1 MKSLFR
7 NVCFAALTALCAVV
21 LAACEDDDTKSGDLQ
36 LFYPTVVDIGPSM
49 NFVSGTPTYYGPA
62 PSNFSIAGITLDD
75 KAFTSECFSIGADT
89 GMVSI
94 SNTDALDPGTYKL
107 TIACQAGG
115 GAYRFENIFVVRMV
129 SATPEAIEVSEPT
142 LVIPYAELE
151 TTEASVTVAPVGES
165 VSILNYSLVQ
175 AEGFEYFTISKDG
188 VVTYNA
194 EFTGEVMPG
203 SYPLPVK
210 IETYAGSAT
219 YENLLTARIT
229 SEPLEVR
236 YPSASGRMEY
246 NMAFQGSTPSLK
258 GSPDEVVWAIK
269 QVIPAEGTDPTD
281 KIKIDPATGVVSV
294 DAGSELPIDA
304 SYTLD
309 LTVKNSFGS
318 TDFDGAYTLSVIEF
332 IAPIESDKFG
342 YEDAVAIQGGE
353 FKVSKKA
360 GFVGDEVTF
369 SLGDVPAGVQ
379 GQISID
385 PVTGDVSAAKGHS
398 IPMGVYDIPVKAS
411 NLKGEAETTLK
422 LTVNEN
428 PYYFTT
434 ITYGNNLGLTPVEN
448 YANQFYF
455 AAAADFT
462 ELTPTTDAKPG
473 TKLSWSIKIK
483 HQCSGTL
490 IDSETGAITPK
501 GFKSGNG
508 GLVLVT
514 ATAGEGEVGET
525 SITVPVFFSFHVAV
539 SGVTVRYKPFVMQVN
554 PRRGG
559 TSVVPEIR
567 CAQSFV
573 VPAGLPPHV
582 QLLQYRRSRVAQ
594 GRHSGRK
601 YRHVP
606 VSDVEGVLQQHR
618 FGNGGHRFERPDFL
632 LREYGA
638 SGLGAGLCGTCHQI
652 GRREC
657 QQMDRLE
664 QRGSQRCV
672 HRPDDFR
679 HGRQFGRYQLRLADL
694 PHLDLVRREILNL
707 TEHETYEIH
716 DKPGFRAERG
726 ADPSRPD
733 AGLRGVGPEQDNG

>member
-411 NLKGEAETTLK
+411 NLKGEAETTFK

-434 ITYGNNLGLTPVEN
+434 ITYGNNLGLTPFEN

-525 SITVPVFFSFHVAV
+525 SITVPVFFSFHVPV

-559 TSVVPEIR
+559 TSVVPEITGVPNLS
-567 CAQSFV
+567 SF
-573 VPAGLPPHV
+573 
-582 QLLQYRRSRVAQ
+582 LLDYRRTFNYYNIGGPASHKDGTPAASTDTFLYQMWKAYYNSIGSATVGTGSKDPISYYVNTARLGSALAYVEPATKSVVVNANKWIDSNNVAANGAFIAQ
-594 GRHSGRK
+594 MTFVTDGNSGGIN
-601 YRHVP
+601 
-606 VSDVEGVLQQHR
+606 S
-618 FGNGGHRFERPDFL
+618 
-632 LREYGA
+632 
-638 SGLGAGLCGTCHQI
+638 
-652 GRREC
+652 
-657 QQMDRLE
+657 
-664 QRGSQRCV
+664 GSQIF
-672 HRPDDFR
+672 PIWIWFDEKF
-679 HGRQFGRYQLRLADL
+679 
-694 PHLDLVRREILNL
+694 
-707 TEHETYEIH
+707 
-716 DKPGFRAERG
+716 
-726 ADPSRPD
+726 
-733 AGLRGVGPEQDNG
+733 

>member
-246 NMAFQGSTPSLK
+246 NMAFLGSTPSLK

-385 PVTGDVSAAKGHS
+385 PMTGDVSAAKGHS
-398 IPMGVYDIPVKAS
+398 IPMGTYDIPVKAS
-411 NLKGEAETTLK
+411 NLKGEAETTFK

-434 ITYGNNLGLTPVEN
+434 ITYGNNLGLTPFEN

-525 SITVPVFFSFHVAV
+525 SITVPVFFSFHVPV

-559 TSVVPEIR
+559 TSVVPEITGVPNLS
-567 CAQSFV
+567 SF
-573 VPAGLPPHV
+573 
-582 QLLQYRRSRVAQ
+582 LLDYRRTFNYYNIGGPASHKDGTPAASTDTFLYQMWKAYYNSIGSATVGTGSKDPISYYVNTARLGSALAYVEPATKSVVVNANKWIDSNNVAANGAFIAQ
-594 GRHSGRK
+594 MTFVTDGNSGGIN
-601 YRHVP
+601 
-606 VSDVEGVLQQHR
+606 S
-618 FGNGGHRFERPDFL
+618 
-632 LREYGA
+632 
-638 SGLGAGLCGTCHQI
+638 
-652 GRREC
+652 
-657 QQMDRLE
+657 
-664 QRGSQRCV
+664 GSQIF
-672 HRPDDFR
+672 PIWIWFDEKF
-679 HGRQFGRYQLRLADL
+679 
-694 PHLDLVRREILNL
+694 
-707 TEHETYEIH
+707 
-716 DKPGFRAERG
+716 
-726 ADPSRPD
+726 
-733 AGLRGVGPEQDNG
+733 

>member
-129 SATPEAIEVSEPT
+129 SATPDAIEVSEPT

-203 SYPLPVK
+203 SYPRPVK

-525 SITVPVFFSFHVAV
+525 SITVPVFFSFHVPV

-559 TSVVPEIR
+559 TSVVPEITGVPNLS
-567 CAQSFV
+567 SF
-573 VPAGLPPHV
+573 
-582 QLLQYRRSRVAQ
+582 LLDYRRTFNYYNIGGPASHKDGTPAASTDTFLYQMWKAYYNSIGSATVGTGSKDPISYYVNTARLGSALAYVEPATKSVVVNANKWIDSNNVAANGAFIAQ
-594 GRHSGRK
+594 MTFVTDGNSGGIN
-601 YRHVP
+601 
-606 VSDVEGVLQQHR
+606 S
-618 FGNGGHRFERPDFL
+618 
-632 LREYGA
+632 
-638 SGLGAGLCGTCHQI
+638 
-652 GRREC
+652 
-657 QQMDRLE
+657 
-664 QRGSQRCV
+664 GSQIF
-672 HRPDDFR
+672 PIWIWFDEKF
-679 HGRQFGRYQLRLADL
+679 
-694 PHLDLVRREILNL
+694 
-707 TEHETYEIH
+707 
-716 DKPGFRAERG
+716 
-726 ADPSRPD
+726 
-733 AGLRGVGPEQDNG
+733 

>member
-7 NVCFAALTALCAVV
+7 NVCFAALTVLCAVT

-246 NMAFQGSTPSLK
+246 NMAFLGSTPSLK

-398 IPMGVYDIPVKAS
+398 IPMGVYDIPVKAF

-525 SITVPVFFSFHVAV
+525 SITVPVFFSFHVPV

-559 TSVVPEIR
+559 TSVVPEITGVPNLS
-567 CAQSFV
+567 SF
-573 VPAGLPPHV
+573 
-582 QLLQYRRSRVAQ
+582 LLDYRRTFNYYNIGGPASHKDGTPAASTDTFLYQMWKAYYNSIGSATVGTGSKDPISYYVNTARLGSALAYVEPATKSVVVNANKWIDSNNVAANGAFIAQ
-594 GRHSGRK
+594 MTFVTDGNSGGIN
-601 YRHVP
+601 
-606 VSDVEGVLQQHR
+606 S
-618 FGNGGHRFERPDFL
+618 
-632 LREYGA
+632 
-638 SGLGAGLCGTCHQI
+638 
-652 GRREC
+652 
-657 QQMDRLE
+657 
-664 QRGSQRCV
+664 GSQIF
-672 HRPDDFR
+672 PIWIWFDEKF
-679 HGRQFGRYQLRLADL
+679 
-694 PHLDLVRREILNL
+694 
-707 TEHETYEIH
+707 
-716 DKPGFRAERG
+716 
-726 ADPSRPD
+726 
-733 AGLRGVGPEQDNG
+733 

>member
-246 NMAFQGSTPSLK
+246 NMAFLGSTPSLK

-385 PVTGDVSAAKGHS
+385 PMTGDVSAAKGHS
-398 IPMGVYDIPVKAS
+398 IPMGTYDIPVKAS
-411 NLKGEAETTLK
+411 NLKGEAETTFK

-434 ITYGNNLGLTPVEN
+434 ITYGNNLGLTPFEN

-525 SITVPVFFSFHVAV
+525 SITVPVFFSFHVPV

-559 TSVVPEIR
+559 TSVVPEITGVPNLS
-567 CAQSFV
+567 SF
-573 VPAGLPPHV
+573 
-582 QLLQYRRSRVAQ
+582 LLDYRRTFNYYNIGGPASHKDGTPAASTDTFLYQMWKAYHNSIGSATVGTGSKDPISYYVNTARLGSALAYVEPATKSVVVNANKWIDSNNVAANGAFIAQ
-594 GRHSGRK
+594 MTFVTDGNSGGIN
-601 YRHVP
+601 
-606 VSDVEGVLQQHR
+606 S
-618 FGNGGHRFERPDFL
+618 
-632 LREYGA
+632 
-638 SGLGAGLCGTCHQI
+638 
-652 GRREC
+652 
-657 QQMDRLE
+657 
-664 QRGSQRCV
+664 GSQIF
-672 HRPDDFR
+672 PIWIWFDEKF
-679 HGRQFGRYQLRLADL
+679 
-694 PHLDLVRREILNL
+694 
-707 TEHETYEIH
+707 
-716 DKPGFRAERG
+716 
-726 ADPSRPD
+726 
-733 AGLRGVGPEQDNG
+733 

>member
-398 IPMGVYDIPVKAS
+398 IPMGVYDIPGKAS
-411 NLKGEAETTLK
+411 NLKREAETTLK

-434 ITYGNNLGLTPVEN
+434 ITYGNNRGLTPVEN

-525 SITVPVFFSFHVAV
+525 SITVPVFFSFHVPV

-559 TSVVPEIR
+559 TSVVPEITGVPNLS
-567 CAQSFV
+567 SF
-573 VPAGLPPHV
+573 
-582 QLLQYRRSRVAQ
+582 LLDYRRTFNYYNIGGPASHKDGTPAASTDTFLYQMWKAYYNSIGSATVGTGSKDPISYYVNTARLGSALAYVEPATKSVVVNANKWIDSNNVAANGAFIAQ
-594 GRHSGRK
+594 MTFVTDGNSGGIN
-601 YRHVP
+601 
-606 VSDVEGVLQQHR
+606 S
-618 FGNGGHRFERPDFL
+618 
-632 LREYGA
+632 
-638 SGLGAGLCGTCHQI
+638 
-652 GRREC
+652 
-657 QQMDRLE
+657 
-664 QRGSQRCV
+664 GSQIF
-672 HRPDDFR
+672 PIWIWFDEKF
-679 HGRQFGRYQLRLADL
+679 
-694 PHLDLVRREILNL
+694 
-707 TEHETYEIH
+707 
-716 DKPGFRAERG
+716 
-726 ADPSRPD
+726 
-733 AGLRGVGPEQDNG
+733 

>member
-398 IPMGVYDIPVKAS
+398 IPMGVYDIPVKTS

-525 SITVPVFFSFHVAV
+525 SITVPVFFSFHVPV

-559 TSVVPEIR
+559 TSVVPEITGVPNLS
-567 CAQSFV
+567 SF
-573 VPAGLPPHV
+573 
-582 QLLQYRRSRVAQ
+582 LLDYRRTFNYYNIGGPASHKDGTPAASTDTFLYQMWKAYYNSIGSATVGTGSKDPISYYVNTARLGSALAYVEPATKSVVVNANKWIDSNNVAANGAFIAQ
-594 GRHSGRK
+594 MTFVTDGNSGGIN
-601 YRHVP
+601 
-606 VSDVEGVLQQHR
+606 S
-618 FGNGGHRFERPDFL
+618 
-632 LREYGA
+632 
-638 SGLGAGLCGTCHQI
+638 
-652 GRREC
+652 
-657 QQMDRLE
+657 
-664 QRGSQRCV
+664 GSQIF
-672 HRPDDFR
+672 PIWIWFDEKF
-679 HGRQFGRYQLRLADL
+679 
-694 PHLDLVRREILNL
+694 
-707 TEHETYEIH
+707 
-716 DKPGFRAERG
+716 
-726 ADPSRPD
+726 
-733 AGLRGVGPEQDNG
+733 

>member
-385 PVTGDVSAAKGHS
+385 PVTGDVSAAK
-398 IPMGVYDIPVKAS
+398 
-411 NLKGEAETTLK
+411 
-422 LTVNEN
+422 
-428 PYYFTT
+428 
-434 ITYGNNLGLTPVEN
+434 
-448 YANQFYF
+448 
-455 AAAADFT
+455 
-462 ELTPTTDAKPG
+462 
-473 TKLSWSIKIK
+473 
-483 HQCSGTL
+483 
-490 IDSETGAITPK
+490 
-501 GFKSGNG
+501 
-508 GLVLVT
+508 
-514 ATAGEGEVGET
+514 
-525 SITVPVFFSFHVAV
+525 
-539 SGVTVRYKPFVMQVN
+539 
-554 PRRGG
+554 
-559 TSVVPEIR
+559 
-567 CAQSFV
+567 
-573 VPAGLPPHV
+573 
-582 QLLQYRRSRVAQ
+582 
-594 GRHSGRK
+594 
-601 YRHVP
+601 
-606 VSDVEGVLQQHR
+606 
-618 FGNGGHRFERPDFL
+618 
-632 LREYGA
+632 
-638 SGLGAGLCGTCHQI
+638 
-652 GRREC
+652 
-657 QQMDRLE
+657 
-664 QRGSQRCV
+664 
-672 HRPDDFR
+672 
-679 HGRQFGRYQLRLADL
+679 
-694 PHLDLVRREILNL
+694 
-707 TEHETYEIH
+707 
-716 DKPGFRAERG
+716 
-726 ADPSRPD
+726 
-733 AGLRGVGPEQDNG
+733 

>member
-129 SATPEAIEVSEPT
+129 SATPDAIEVSEPT

-385 PVTGDVSAAKGHS
+385 PMTGDVSAAKGHS
-398 IPMGVYDIPVKAS
+398 IPMGTYDIPVKAS
-411 NLKGEAETTLK
+411 NLKGEAETTFK

-434 ITYGNNLGLTPVEN
+434 ITYGNNLGLTPFEN

-525 SITVPVFFSFHVAV
+525 SITVPVFFSFHVPV

-559 TSVVPEIR
+559 TSVVPEITGVPNLS
-567 CAQSFV
+567 SF
-573 VPAGLPPHV
+573 
-582 QLLQYRRSRVAQ
+582 LLDYRRTFNYYNIGGPASHKDGTPAASTDTFLYQMWKAYYNSIGSATVGTGSKDPISYYVNTARLGSALAYVEPATKSVVVNANKWIDSNNVAANGAFIAQ
-594 GRHSGRK
+594 MTFVTDGNSGGIN
-601 YRHVP
+601 
-606 VSDVEGVLQQHR
+606 S
-618 FGNGGHRFERPDFL
+618 
-632 LREYGA
+632 
-638 SGLGAGLCGTCHQI
+638 
-652 GRREC
+652 
-657 QQMDRLE
+657 
-664 QRGSQRCV
+664 GSQIF
-672 HRPDDFR
+672 PIWIWFDEKF
-679 HGRQFGRYQLRLADL
+679 
-694 PHLDLVRREILNL
+694 
-707 TEHETYEIH
+707 
-716 DKPGFRAERG
+716 
-726 ADPSRPD
+726 
-733 AGLRGVGPEQDNG
+733 

>member
-385 PVTGDVSAAKGHS
+385 PMTGDVSAAKGHS
-398 IPMGVYDIPVKAS
+398 IPMGTYDIPVKAS
-411 NLKGEAETTLK
+411 NLKGEAETTFK

-434 ITYGNNLGLTPVEN
+434 ITYGNNLGLTPFEN

-525 SITVPVFFSFHVAV
+525 SITVPVFFSFHVPV

-559 TSVVPEIR
+559 TSVVPEITGVPNLS
-567 CAQSFV
+567 SF
-573 VPAGLPPHV
+573 
-582 QLLQYRRSRVAQ
+582 LLDYRRTFNYYNIGGPASHKDGTPAASTDTFLYQMWKAYYNSIGSATVGTGSKDPISYYVNTARLGSALAYVEPATKSVVVNANKWIDSNNVAANGAFIAQ
-594 GRHSGRK
+594 MTFVTDGNSGGIN
-601 YRHVP
+601 
-606 VSDVEGVLQQHR
+606 S
-618 FGNGGHRFERPDFL
+618 
-632 LREYGA
+632 
-638 SGLGAGLCGTCHQI
+638 
-652 GRREC
+652 
-657 QQMDRLE
+657 
-664 QRGSQRCV
+664 GSQIF
-672 HRPDDFR
+672 PIWIWFDEKF
-679 HGRQFGRYQLRLADL
+679 
-694 PHLDLVRREILNL
+694 
-707 TEHETYEIH
+707 
-716 DKPGFRAERG
+716 
-726 ADPSRPD
+726 
-733 AGLRGVGPEQDNG
+733 

>member
-129 SATPEAIEVSEPT
+129 SATPEAI
-142 LVIPYAELE
+142 
-151 TTEASVTVAPVGES
+151 
-165 VSILNYSLVQ
+165 
-175 AEGFEYFTISKDG
+175 
-188 VVTYNA
+188 
-194 EFTGEVMPG
+194 EVMPG

-559 TSVVPEIR
+559 TSVVPEITGVPNLS
-567 CAQSFV
+567 SF
-573 VPAGLPPHV
+573 
-582 QLLQYRRSRVAQ
+582 LLDYRRTFNYYNIGGPASHKDGTPAASTDTFLYQMWKAYYNSIGSATVGTGSKDPISYYVNTARLGSALAYVEPATKSVVVNANKWIDSNNVAANGAFIAQ
-594 GRHSGRK
+594 MTFVTDGNSGGIN
-601 YRHVP
+601 
-606 VSDVEGVLQQHR
+606 S
-618 FGNGGHRFERPDFL
+618 
-632 LREYGA
+632 
-638 SGLGAGLCGTCHQI
+638 
-652 GRREC
+652 
-657 QQMDRLE
+657 
-664 QRGSQRCV
+664 GSQIF
-672 HRPDDFR
+672 PIWIWFDEKF
-679 HGRQFGRYQLRLADL
+679 
-694 PHLDLVRREILNL
+694 
-707 TEHETYEIH
+707 
-716 DKPGFRAERG
+716 
-726 ADPSRPD
+726 
-733 AGLRGVGPEQDNG
+733 

>member
-1 MKSLFR
+1 M
-7 NVCFAALTALCAVV
+7 
-21 LAACEDDDTKSGDLQ
+21 
-36 LFYPTVVDIGPSM
+36 
-49 NFVSGTPTYYGPA
+49 
-62 PSNFSIAGITLDD
+62 
-75 KAFTSECFSIGADT
+75 
-89 GMVSI
+89 
-94 SNTDALDPGTYKL
+94 
-107 TIACQAGG
+107 
-115 GAYRFENIFVVRMV
+115 
-129 SATPEAIEVSEPT
+129 
-142 LVIPYAELE
+142 
-151 TTEASVTVAPVGES
+151 
-165 VSILNYSLVQ
+165 
-175 AEGFEYFTISKDG
+175 
-188 VVTYNA
+188 
-194 EFTGEVMPG
+194 
-203 SYPLPVK
+203 
-210 IETYAGSAT
+210 
-219 YENLLTARIT
+219 
-229 SEPLEVR
+229 
-236 YPSASGRMEY
+236 
-246 NMAFQGSTPSLK
+246 
-258 GSPDEVVWAIK
+258 
-269 QVIPAEGTDPTD
+269 
-281 KIKIDPATGVVSV
+281 
-294 DAGSELPIDA
+294 
-304 SYTLD
+304 
-309 LTVKNSFGS
+309 KNSFGS

-473 TKLSWSIKIK
+473 TKLSWSIQIK

-559 TSVVPEIR
+559 TSVAPEINGVPNLS
-567 CAQSFV
+567 SF
-573 VPAGLPPHV
+573 
-582 QLLQYRRSRVAQ
+582 LLDYRRTFNYYNIGGPASHKDGTPAASTDTFLYQMWKAYYNSIGSATVGTGSKDPISYYVNTARLGSALAYVEPATKSVVVNANKWIDSNNVAANGAFIAQ
-594 GRHSGRK
+594 MTFVTDGNSG
-601 YRHVP
+601 
-606 VSDVEGVLQQHR
+606 GI
-618 FGNGGHRFERPDFL
+618 NN
-632 LREYGA
+632 
-638 SGLGAGLCGTCHQI
+638 
-652 GRREC
+652 
-657 QQMDRLE
+657 
-664 QRGSQRCV
+664 GSQIF
-672 HRPDDFR
+672 PIWIWFDEKF
-679 HGRQFGRYQLRLADL
+679 
-694 PHLDLVRREILNL
+694 
-707 TEHETYEIH
+707 
-716 DKPGFRAERG
+716 
-726 ADPSRPD
+726 
-733 AGLRGVGPEQDNG
+733 

>member
-1 MKSLFR
+1 M
-7 NVCFAALTALCAVV
+7 
-21 LAACEDDDTKSGDLQ
+21 
-36 LFYPTVVDIGPSM
+36 
-49 NFVSGTPTYYGPA
+49 
-62 PSNFSIAGITLDD
+62 
-75 KAFTSECFSIGADT
+75 
-89 GMVSI
+89 
-94 SNTDALDPGTYKL
+94 
-107 TIACQAGG
+107 
-115 GAYRFENIFVVRMV
+115 
-129 SATPEAIEVSEPT
+129 
-142 LVIPYAELE
+142 
-151 TTEASVTVAPVGES
+151 
-165 VSILNYSLVQ
+165 
-175 AEGFEYFTISKDG
+175 
-188 VVTYNA
+188 
-194 EFTGEVMPG
+194 
-203 SYPLPVK
+203 
-210 IETYAGSAT
+210 
-219 YENLLTARIT
+219 
-229 SEPLEVR
+229 
-236 YPSASGRMEY
+236 
-246 NMAFQGSTPSLK
+246 
-258 GSPDEVVWAIK
+258 
-269 QVIPAEGTDPTD
+269 
-281 KIKIDPATGVVSV
+281 
-294 DAGSELPIDA
+294 PIDA

-559 TSVVPEIR
+559 TSVVPEITGVPNLS
-567 CAQSFV
+567 SF
-573 VPAGLPPHV
+573 
-582 QLLQYRRSRVAQ
+582 LLDYRRTFN
-594 GRHSGRK
+594 
-601 YRHVP
+601 YY
-606 VSDVEGVLQQHR
+606 
-618 FGNGGHRFERPDFL
+618 NIGGPASHKDGTPAASTDTFL
-632 LREYGA
+632 YQMWKAYYNSIGSATVGTGSKDPISYYVNTAR
-638 SGLGAGLCGTCHQI
+638 LGAGLCGTCHQI

>member
-1 MKSLFR
+1 
-7 NVCFAALTALCAVV
+7 
-21 LAACEDDDTKSGDLQ
+21 
-36 LFYPTVVDIGPSM
+36 
-49 NFVSGTPTYYGPA
+49 
-62 PSNFSIAGITLDD
+62 
-75 KAFTSECFSIGADT
+75 
-89 GMVSI
+89 
-94 SNTDALDPGTYKL
+94 
-107 TIACQAGG
+107 
-115 GAYRFENIFVVRMV
+115 
-129 SATPEAIEVSEPT
+129 
-142 LVIPYAELE
+142 
-151 TTEASVTVAPVGES
+151 
-165 VSILNYSLVQ
+165 
-175 AEGFEYFTISKDG
+175 
-188 VVTYNA
+188 
-194 EFTGEVMPG
+194 MPG

-246 NMAFQGSTPSLK
+246 NMAFLGSTPSLK

-525 SITVPVFFSFHVAV
+525 SITVPVFFSFHVPV

-559 TSVVPEIR
+559 TSVVPEITGVPNLS
-567 CAQSFV
+567 SF
-573 VPAGLPPHV
+573 
-582 QLLQYRRSRVAQ
+582 LLDYRRTFNYYNIGGPASHKDGTPAASTDTFLYQMWKAYYNSIGSATVGTGSKDPISYYVNTARLGSALAYVEPATKSVVVNANKWIDSNNVAANGAFIAQ
-594 GRHSGRK
+594 MTFVTDGNSGGIN
-601 YRHVP
+601 
-606 VSDVEGVLQQHR
+606 S
-618 FGNGGHRFERPDFL
+618 
-632 LREYGA
+632 
-638 SGLGAGLCGTCHQI
+638 
-652 GRREC
+652 
-657 QQMDRLE
+657 
-664 QRGSQRCV
+664 GSQIF
-672 HRPDDFR
+672 PIWIWFDEKF
-679 HGRQFGRYQLRLADL
+679 
-694 PHLDLVRREILNL
+694 
-707 TEHETYEIH
+707 
-716 DKPGFRAERG
+716 
-726 ADPSRPD
+726 
-733 AGLRGVGPEQDNG
+733 